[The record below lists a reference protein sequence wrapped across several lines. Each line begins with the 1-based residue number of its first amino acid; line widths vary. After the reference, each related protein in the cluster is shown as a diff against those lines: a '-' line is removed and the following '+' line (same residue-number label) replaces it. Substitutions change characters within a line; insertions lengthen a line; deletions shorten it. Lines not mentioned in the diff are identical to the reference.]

1 MTTNKRRMS
10 NHVGNMH
17 NGSKSSSTPLTL
29 LVGDSHLN
37 SLNLR
42 QVEEVLGRKAS
53 LIAPGATRP
62 REDRAYCS
70 SPDWPGA
77 RFPQNSLQQMV
88 PEQLG
93 EREYTNLI
101 LLAPTN
107 DITNLREI
115 VSRTERERLAV
126 QSAKN
131 TIRVAEQALKSVETV
146 LIMEQPLRVD
156 DMAELS
162 EFSKRKL
169 REFAKSCPLAGR
181 IKIGSS
187 RLDIISCD
195 EKKKEVFGKP
205 TDRGVDGIHMRGA
218 GGKRFL
224 SETVIEAIKFN
235 GLADKDSRVGGGR
248 RPAHGLERQEL
259 GWSTVE
265 GGARTAPR
273 LEAQRSW
280 ANLASNQYYSLS
292 N

>member
-1 MTTNKRRMS
+1 
-10 NHVGNMH
+10 
-17 NGSKSSSTPLTL
+17 
-29 LVGDSHLN
+29 
-37 SLNLR
+37 
-42 QVEEVLGRKAS
+42 
-53 LIAPGATRP
+53 
-62 REDRAYCS
+62 
-70 SPDWPGA
+70 
-77 RFPQNSLQQMV
+77 MV

-115 VSRTERERLAV
+115 VSKKERERLAV

-131 TIRVAEQALKSVETV
+131 TIRVAEEALKSVEKV

-169 REFAKSCPLAGR
+169 RELAKSCPLAGR

-187 RLDIISCD
+187 RPDIISSD

-218 GGKRFL
+218 KGKKFL
-224 SETVIEAIKFN
+224 SETVIEAIKYN

-248 RPAHGLERQEL
+248 RPAHGLERQDP

-265 GGARTAPR
+265 VGVRTAPR
-273 LEAQRSW
+273 LDAQRSW
-280 ANLASNQYYSLS
+280 ASLASNQYYSLS